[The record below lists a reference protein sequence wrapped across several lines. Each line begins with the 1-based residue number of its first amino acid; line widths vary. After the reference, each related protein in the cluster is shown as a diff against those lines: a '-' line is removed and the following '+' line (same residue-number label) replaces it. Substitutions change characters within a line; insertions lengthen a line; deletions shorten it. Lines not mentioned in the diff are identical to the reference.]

1 MRDLIKKWWN
11 RTWTNWEFDSENK
24 VFLTEV
30 SKRPNAV
37 YEVYKRTSNDGLV
50 EYKKIRKF

>member
-11 RTWTNWEFDSENK
+11 RTWTNWEFDSGNK
-24 VFLTEV
+24 VYANDFDKKPIAIY
-30 SKRPNAV
+30 SI
-37 YEVYKRTSNDGLV
+37 YKRTSNDGLV